1 MSATFTYAVAL
12 AVAFA
17 VMFGIARALN
27 RRMPEEEDVSFG
39 APAEIKV
46 VSRATLGRGRNL
58 VIVEVEGRRLL
69 LGSTRS
75 EWTALADLGHVR
87 ADGSPVPDPFAPLDA
102 ELARAIQSTRTRRG
116 PAGPGGSA
124 GPGPSGPRG
133 RNN

>member
-17 VMFGIARALN
+17 VMYGIARALN

-39 APAEIKV
+39 PPAEIRV
-46 VSRATLGRGRNL
+46 ISRATLGRGRNL

-75 EWTALADLGHVR
+75 EWTALADLGRTHSD
-87 ADGSPVPDPFAPLDA
+87 ASQTHDPFAPLDA
-102 ELARAIQSTRTRRG
+102 ELARAIQSTRSRRG
-116 PAGPGGSA
+116 RPSGPGGPSQS
-124 GPGPSGPRG
+124 GPGG

>member
-12 AVAFA
+12 AVVFA
-17 VMFGIARALN
+17 VMYGIARSLN
-27 RRMPEEEDVSFG
+27 RHLPEEEDVSFG
-39 APAEIKV
+39 PPAEIRV
-46 VSRATLGRGRNL
+46 LSRASVGRGRTL

-75 EWTALADLGHVR
+75 EWSALADLGSV
-87 ADGSPVPDPFAPLDA
+87 ASATQSSDPFAPLDA

-116 PAGPGGSA
+116 
-124 GPGPSGPRG
+124 

>member
-12 AVAFA
+12 AVVFA
-17 VMFGIARALN
+17 VMYGIARTLN
-27 RRMPEEEDVSFG
+27 RRLPEEDVSFG
-39 APAEIKV
+39 PPAEIKV
-46 VSRATLGRGRNL
+46 LTRATLGRGRNL

-75 EWTALADLGHVR
+75 EWTALADLGRVS
-87 ADGSPVPDPFAPLDA
+87 ADDGAANDPFAPLDA

-116 PAGPGGSA
+116 
-124 GPGPSGPRG
+124 

>member
-17 VMFGIARALN
+17 VMYGIARALN

-39 APAEIKV
+39 PPAEIRV
-46 VSRATLGRGRNL
+46 ISRATLGRGRNL

-75 EWTALADLGHVR
+75 EWTALADLGRTHTDV
-87 ADGSPVPDPFAPLDA
+87 SQTHDPFAPLDA
-102 ELARAIQSTRTRRG
+102 ELARAIQSTRSRRG
-116 PAGPGGSA
+116 RPS
-124 GPGPSGPRG
+124 GPSGPSQSGPGG

>member
-12 AVAFA
+12 AVVFA
-17 VMFGIARALN
+17 VMYGIARALN

-39 APAEIKV
+39 PPAEIKV

-75 EWTALADLGHVR
+75 EWTALADLGR
-87 ADGSPVPDPFAPLDA
+87 APADGSEVPDPFAPLDA
-102 ELARAIQSTRTRRG
+102 ELARAIQSTRSRRG
-116 PAGPGGSA
+116 PGGKGGPSA
-124 GPGPSGPRG
+124 GGHGPSGRH
-133 RNN
+133 N